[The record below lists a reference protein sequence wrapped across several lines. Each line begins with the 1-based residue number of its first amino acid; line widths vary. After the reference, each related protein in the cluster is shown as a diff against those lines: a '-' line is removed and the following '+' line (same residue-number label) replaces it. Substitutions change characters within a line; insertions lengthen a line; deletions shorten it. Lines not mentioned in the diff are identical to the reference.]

1 MRNQSIF
8 ICIVLIAA
16 YTSNVSSFLVPVG
29 SKPLQRVSALQKRGN
44 ILKRN
49 ADSDNNGDKESKS
62 SESTPSASALGNLFS
77 NPTDPVAIAIT
88 PADSQVSDEKIA
100 AIQSQIA
107 SRIAVI
113 KKEGQWSDGPDV
125 FGKDPLVNQPIWITM
140 FEQLKICKPFESVEE
155 LATTYV
161 LLLVTT
167 TFLTTYLLLL
177 RDTFDGFIVWFTQTD
192 FDNEVLSILFNQS

>member
-1 MRNQSIF
+1 MF
-8 ICIVLIAA
+8 FCIALISA
-16 YTSNVSSFLVPVG
+16 YASTVTSFSFPLRPTC
-29 SKPLQRVSALQKRGN
+29 LQRSCVMQKRGN
-44 ILKRN
+44 ILKIN
-49 ADSDNNGDKESKS
+49 ADNDNNGEGERKS
-62 SESTPSASALGNLFS
+62 SESTSSAPDLGNLFS
-77 NPTDPVAIAIT
+77 NPTDPVAISIA

-125 FGKDPLVNQPIWITM
+125 FGKDPLATQPIWITM
-140 FEQLKICKPFESVEE
+140 VEQLKICKPFESVEE

-192 FDNEVLSILFNQS
+192 FDNEILSILFNQS

>member
-1 MRNQSIF
+1 MRNSTILLCF
-8 ICIVLIAA
+8 VLLGA
-16 YTSNVSSFLVPVG
+16 YTSTISSFLVPAG
-29 SKPLQRVSALQKRGN
+29 GKSLQRLSEVRKRGD
-44 ILKRN
+44 ILRRN
-49 ADSDNNGDKESKS
+49 ADNDNNGDKS
-62 SESTPSASALGNLFS
+62 SESSPSVPAIGDLFS
-77 NPTDPVAIAIT
+77 NPTDPVAISINPVDNKA
-88 PADSQVSDEKIA
+88 SDEKIA

-125 FGKDPLVNQPIWITM
+125 FGKDPLATQPIWITM
-140 FEQLKICKPFESVEE
+140 AEQLKVCKPFESVEE

-177 RDTFDGFIVWFTQTD
+177 RDSFDGFIVWFIKSD
-192 FDNEVLSILFNQS
+192 FDNEFLSILFNQS